1 MFIQEGLAM
10 RIYSF
15 RELSEEQKRNIYQFI
30 SSFKSKTSYESYE
43 EMGKLFGG
51 IIFDHGSSHFS
62 LWEDGRLIGTIGVI
76 SKEAEARGE
85 IFLTGINIKEQDSHK
100 LSKLLS
106 KAYDY
111 CSGIKSAKLRLGVT
125 HDKYYLIPELE
136 KSGYK
141 EVDRNLTMRYCG
153 SNIGIAE
160 DMDKCFKPLSPENIK
175 DYQRVESV
183 AFLQAPNGGVV
194 EDEELQDLLDEYCGN
209 NLAGV
214 FYAEDIPA
222 GTYTLRIKGDAG
234 WIESIGVAPEFQGRG
249 VGRKLLHKSIK
260 VLQAAGAGNI
270 KLSVFSTNTRALTL
284 YKKDGFEVESEQSI
298 WYEK

>member
-10 RIYSF
+10 RIYPF
-15 RELSEEQKRNIYQFI
+15 NELSEEQKRNIYQFTD
-30 SSFKSKTSYESYE
+30 SFKSKNSYGSYD
-43 EMGKLFGG
+43 EMVKFYEGVA
-51 IIFDHGSSHFS
+51 FDHGSSYFS
-62 LWEDGRLIGTIGVI
+62 LWEDKRPVATIGVI

-85 IFLTGINIKEQDSHK
+85 IFLVSINIKEQDKHK

-111 CSGIKSAKLRLGVT
+111 CSGIKAAKFRLGVM
-125 HDKYYLIPELE
+125 HDRYYLISELE

-141 EVDRNLTMRYCG
+141 KVNRNLVMRYCG
-153 SNIGIAE
+153 GNIGFDE
-160 DMDKCFKPLSPENIK
+160 DMDKCFKLLCPQNIK
-175 DYQRVESV
+175 DYQRVESA

-222 GTYTLRIKGDAG
+222 GTYTLRIKDDGG

-249 VGRKLLHKSIK
+249 VGRKLLLKSVK
-260 VLQAAGAGNI
+260 VLQDANAGKI
-270 KLSVFSTNTRALTL
+270 KLSVFNTNTRAVSL
-284 YKKDGFEVESEQSI
+284 YLNSGFEIESEHSI